1 MASVRLASSNHR
13 ALENRCDAVMD
24 EDSSYFIDTNS
35 FSAHDFD
42 RFVHSLEETYNAH
55 FRTQQL
61 DHSLGKPNHRG
72 GEEIDGEDEYS
83 IYQSLS
89 RYAQDVELIS
99 SYGGTS
105 MSSTYPSTSEESL
118 QPSDAPHNTRIREEP
133 SPRIVKRK
141 SFLNIFQ
148 YFDEDVT
155 FAEERSD
162 EEPERATAG
171 QRPAPDGRFQQVEKK
186 KLVLREWDTNVE
198 RSKPHLHQR
207 KQVGRLNS
215 QLLKM
220 FEGETAPQPCNY
232 NNNNVSKARSAPG
245 TTNTSAGEKKVP
257 IMQHNRIEQPKKAVN
272 TVKRAAPKPPHS
284 QSVREVE
291 CRRVNLQQRPVP
303 SVKIVN
309 AAPKV
314 PQNNAAQVC
323 APTKQQA
330 DQRNLNG
337 STVSGR
343 DKCYV
348 RNINDLFLQY
358 RSRERSEHGALPDF
372 TQHVREAI
380 EQIEKLE
387 ESHVRSVLGQ
397 HAFDEAVPPPTSA
410 KCAKEPENVAPPE
423 QEPPEPEPAEKE
435 ESALDMHYRLRH
447 DTYRLQM
454 HNLIETDQ
462 FVRMATPDRDRLDLL
477 DTIFNRSHLSLIHTV
492 LALIQENISKGD
504 QVLVQVGSED
514 APNDATFVD
523 AIAGGSYRI
532 DGMTTS
538 AAGENCVVLDVIA
551 VDEVTGRMIKITVE
565 FVIDVAN
572 RTTNVRQRTVNN
584 SDEFHF
590 VVRLVF
596 EVMCKASKRLA
607 SSFYTVDCGMYW
619 DRDRVVPFLRKCA
632 RTVRTAVRAVP
643 GLKRHQKWWSAP
655 PENELQKSHET
666 GTNLSEHQLRVQAS
680 LQRLNIPDWYKQ
692 YSGKDG
698 PANQTAPTV
707 AATAASGTAAG
718 GGILRKRNSDVGRW
732 TGLSSKTTSLS
743 SLGSHR
749 SDRSPVMLSP
759 SAHSHHGQTGF
770 SRWSTSHLNSNQTSP
785 SVSTRGSFTRGGL
798 NASVISGYSTAS
810 TTAGQTGA
818 SANAGSTIR
827 NSFRQ
832 PYLGWR
838 SQEKLSQPRTP
849 AERLASSLLQQQQQG
864 ATGKQKEQQL
874 KEQQKGQHQKDESVV
889 TPEIQSS
896 IIEVT
901 SAIVHYVNDQ
911 TNRHSRSR
919 STSPSQRCW
928 LESSFVGTRPLDSPQ
943 TPLIENS
950 SVLGSSGHSQQQQQL
965 QQQQNP
971 HPQTAGDHYRFN
983 AGRMNGVGA
992 SGAVPTFSLPP
1003 EHQSPGSATL
1013 EDVLASLLGLPA
1025 DSHRSS
1031 APNSNNSSISNHTL
1045 QIEPMQTRRR
1055 SEGDAAGTRKR
1066 NDSGGSMAISSATT
1080 TTTTSGS
1087 TNPRS
1092 PHAPTAPSAAVGR
1105 GPTVPIAS
1113 EALLG
1118 AGGSLEAR
1126 IARRVSLDS
1135 AEAAGHH
1142 HHRGHDYLKCR
1153 YPRCDATATLAEAR
1167 KTYKS
1172 CHNCSHLYCSRE
1184 CRRAHW
1190 ERHRKAC
1197 LHSRVSALCRLV
1209 LSTCKDDADTLRHL
1223 SALARRGYL
1232 SQGRGVVR
1240 ILFRSPE
1247 SADGFIKQGFQ
1258 CLGEVSYVRWPDLLP
1273 AEMGPELYSELLKLS
1288 TEYKPDSKML
1298 IYVAICVVSEAPGSA
1313 TAPVK
1318 WERQLVSRCAKL
1330 KLCRT
1335 VVSEIAASGPGGERT
1350 GPRADTVG
1358 DVLVLS
1364 FNILAKTTARAREQV
1379 SQNVQTI
1386 LRQRGVHLRKH
1397 YPEVSQRL
1405 ATFVEGSTDR
1415 FLPVTLHPRDNVTG
1429 RSFVCIIMPNY
1440 GDSDR
1445 VQFPVSENSDD
1456 RVVTV
1461 DVGADLG
1468 DDLTSKL

>member
-1 MASVRLASSNHR
+1 MASIGVASNTYHRPADELLAD
-13 ALENRCDAVMD
+13 DANA
-24 EDSSYFIDTNS
+24 SYFIDTNS
-35 FSAHDFD
+35 FSAQDFD
-42 RFVHSLEETYNAH
+42 LFVHSLEETYHAQL
-55 FRTQQL
+55 RAQQP
-61 DHSLGKPNHRG
+61 DHTVEPAAICS
-72 GEEIDGEDEYS
+72 EDERDRYS
-83 IYQSLS
+83 LCESLA
-89 RYAQDVELIS
+89 RYAQPDQIS
-99 SYGGTS
+99 SYGGTPT
-105 MSSTYPSTSEESL
+105 SSSCCYPSSSEESL
-118 QPSDAPHNTRIREEP
+118 LSADAPHNRRIGRDDP
-133 SPRIVKRK
+133 APLVTRK

-148 YFDEDVT
+148 YFDQDVT
-155 FAEERSD
+155 LAEEDGELPAVKNDCPALDGEADEAKRRERS
-162 EEPERATAG
+162 
-171 QRPAPDGRFQQVEKK
+171 KK
-186 KLVLREWDTNVE
+186 KSVLREWDTNVE
-198 RSKPHLHQR
+198 QQPGRRPP
-207 KQVGRLNS
+207 KQPVGRLNA
-215 QLLKM
+215 QLLQM
-220 FEGETAPQPCNY
+220 FEGENEHQRSIHLSAPC
-232 NNNNVSKARSAPG
+232 NNNNNNLSQSVRSAG
-245 TTNTSAGEKKVP
+245 AKKVP
-257 IMQHNRIEQPKKAVN
+257 IMMQHNPIGPAEKSVNGGGKRHGTKPADPGSAGGPRCGHQSQP
-272 TVKRAAPKPPHS
+272 AADG
-284 QSVREVE
+284 
-291 CRRVNLQQRPVP
+291 RRVMNRQPTTVP
-303 SVKIVN
+303 TTVKIVN

-314 PQNNAAQVC
+314 QHATV
-323 APTKQQA
+323 KQS
-330 DQRNLNG
+330 DRHNLNERPAPG
-337 STVSGR
+337 AAVSSDR

-348 RNINDLFLQY
+348 RNINELFLQY
-358 RSRERSEHGALPDF
+358 RSRERSEHGGALPNF
-372 TQHVREAI
+372 SEHVREAI
-380 EQIEKLE
+380 EQIEKIE
-387 ESHVRSVLGQ
+387 ERHVRSVLGQ
-397 HAFDEAVPPPTSA
+397 HAFDEPAPTV
-410 KCAKEPENVAPPE
+410 KEEASSTTPPE
-423 QEPPEPEPAEKE
+423 RPQVHGAEHPRAAVNNIEPPVPAGGMVAGPAQA
-435 ESALDMHYRLRH
+435 SALDLHYRLRH
-447 DTYRLQM
+447 ETYRLQM
-454 HNLIETDQ
+454 HNLIETEQ
-462 FVRMATPDRDRLDLL
+462 FVRMGAADRDRLYLL

-492 LALIQENISKGD
+492 LALIQANIGRGD
-504 QVLVQVGSED
+504 QVLLETRMVGPAAGSPDGAD
-514 APNDATFVD
+514 AFCA
-523 AIAGGSYRI
+523 AIGTGRYRI
-532 DGMTTS
+532 DALATS
-538 AAGENCVVLDVIA
+538 AAGENCVELEVIA
-551 VDEVTGRMIKITVE
+551 VDEATGRMLKITVE
-565 FVIDVAN
+565 FVIDVADGQSN
-572 RTTNVRQRTVNN
+572 GRPRPAPDTA
-584 SDEFHF
+584 DEFRF
-590 VVRLVF
+590 VVRMVF
-596 EVMCKASKRLA
+596 EVKGRARDR
-607 SSFYTVDCGMYW
+607 SFYTVDCGMYW
-619 DRDRVVPFLRKCA
+619 DRDRVLPFLRKCA
-632 RTVRTAVRAVP
+632 STVRRTVARALGP
-643 GLKRHQKWWSAP
+643 PARRLKCAP

-698 PANQTAPTV
+698 PGSATPAGPI
-707 AATAASGTAAG
+707 TAAGTAGASTGTG

-810 TTAGQTGA
+810 AATGA
-818 SANAGSTIR
+818 NHGNGSSTIR

-849 AERLASSLLQQQQQG
+849 AE
-864 ATGKQKEQQL
+864 
-874 KEQQKGQHQKDESVV
+874 
-889 TPEIQSS
+889 
-896 IIEVT
+896 
-901 SAIVHYVNDQ
+901 
-911 TNRHSRSR
+911 
-919 STSPSQRCW
+919 RCW

-950 SVLGSSGHSQQQQQL
+950 SVLGSGQQQQQQHQH
-965 QQQQNP
+965 QQQQQP
-971 HPQTAGDHYRFN
+971 HTAGDHYRFN
-983 AGRMNGVGA
+983 AGRMNGVGGA
-992 SGAVPTFSLPP
+992 GAAVPTFSLPA

-1031 APNSNNSSISNHTL
+1031 AASVANACLTPTAPNSSNHTL

-1066 NDSGGSMAISSATT
+1066 NDSGGSMAISSTATT

-1087 TNPRS
+1087 TNQS
-1092 PHAPTAPSAAVGR
+1092 GR
-1105 GPTVPIAS
+1105 HNHHHQQQQQGQQQPAS
-1113 EALLG
+1113 KGDLLG
-1118 AGGSLEAR
+1118 AGLDAR

-1135 AEAAGHH
+1135 AEAAGH
-1142 HHRGHDYLKCR
+1142 GHYLKCR

-1167 KTYKS
+1167 KTFKS

-1223 SALARRGYL
+1223 SVLARRGYL

-1247 SADGFIKQGFQ
+1247 RADSFIKQGFQ

-1298 IYVAICVVSEAPGSA
+1298 LYVAICVVSEAPGSA

-1335 VVSEIAASGPGGERT
+1335 VVSEIASGPGAGERP
-1350 GPRADTVG
+1350 GPRPDTVG

-1364 FNILAKTTARAREQV
+1364 FNILSKTTQRAREQV
-1379 SQNVQTI
+1379 SLNVQTV
-1386 LRQRGVHLRKH
+1386 LRQRGVNLRKH
-1397 YPEVSQRL
+1397 YPEVYQRL

-1415 FLPVTLHPRDNVTG
+1415 FLPVTLHPRDTATG
-1429 RSFVCIIMPNY
+1429 RSFVCIVMPNY
-1440 GDSDR
+1440 GDTER
-1445 VQFPVSENSDD
+1445 VQFPVSENGDD

>member
-1 MASVRLASSNHR
+1 MATVRAAPNGSHHGANL
-13 ALENRCDAVMD
+13 LESQYDGN
-24 EDSSYFIDTNS
+24 SSYFIDTNS

-42 RFVHSLEETYNAH
+42 MFVNSLEETYNAH
-55 FRTQQL
+55 FRLKQL
-61 DHSLGKPNHRG
+61 DHTVQLQSTTSSGD
-72 GEEIDGEDEYS
+72 EEDEYS
-83 IYQSLS
+83 IYESLS
-89 RYAQDVELIS
+89 RYAQPDQIS
-99 SYGGTS
+99 SYGGTP
-105 MSSTYPSTSEESL
+105 MSGSCCYPSTSEESL
-118 QPSDAPHNTRIREEP
+118 VLPPDAPHNRRIRVEP
-133 SPRIVKRK
+133 SPIVKRK

-148 YFDEDVT
+148 YFDQDVT
-155 FAEERSD
+155 LDEDRSD
-162 EEPERATAG
+162 EDDASVEEEAMVVHQQKQ
-171 QRPAPDGRFQQVEKK
+171 QRTRGKPDGQADEKRQQEEGSKK

-198 RSKPHLHQR
+198 QQQQPGRGAG
-207 KQVGRLNS
+207 KQPVGRLNA
-215 QLLKM
+215 QLLKL
-220 FEGETAPQPCNY
+220 FEGENDGDQRSIRCPAPCQ
-232 NNNNVSKARSAPG
+232 NNTRNNSKAYSVRSAP
-245 TTNTSAGEKKVP
+245 AGEKKVP
-257 IMQHNRIEQPKKAVN
+257 IMQHNRIEQPSKKLVN
-272 TVKRAAPKPPHS
+272 GEKAQNVGKKTPQRSGETAGTVRQTPVGPQS
-284 QSVREVE
+284 QLDADG
-291 CRRVNLQQRPVP
+291 RRVMNRTVP
-303 SVKIVN
+303 TTVKIVN

-314 PQNNAAQVC
+314 
-323 APTKQQA
+323 KQQCTA
-330 DQRNLNG
+330 PSDRRNLNG
-337 STVSGR
+337 GGGGGGTVSER

-358 RSRERSEHGALPDF
+358 RSRERSENGTLPDF
-372 TQHVREAI
+372 SQHVREAI

-397 HAFDEAVPPPTSA
+397 HAFDEAPPKVENRVIEEATSRNCVEQAAVP
-410 KCAKEPENVAPPE
+410 
-423 QEPPEPEPAEKE
+423 EPPKQNANEDEEQQPLASDTEANASMVVVTSKE

-447 DTYRLQM
+447 ETYRLQM
-454 HNLIETDQ
+454 RNLIETDH
-462 FVRMATPDRDRLDLL
+462 FVRMGTPDRDRLYLL
-477 DTIFNRSHLSLIHTV
+477 DSIFNRSHLSLIHTV

-504 QVLVQVGSED
+504 QVLLETRLLPVGHTSD
-514 APNDATFVD
+514 APDFGNSFVD
-523 AIAGGSYRI
+523 TIASGSYRI
-532 DGMTTS
+532 DAMTTS
-538 AAGENCVVLDVIA
+538 AAGENCVQLDVIA
-551 VDEVTGRMIKITVE
+551 VDEGTGRMLKITVE
-565 FVIDVAN
+565 FVIDV
-572 RTTNVRQRTVNN
+572 TDKQTDVRQRTACNG
-584 SDEFHF
+584 DEFHF
-590 VVRLVF
+590 VVRMVF
-596 EVMCKASKRLA
+596 EVNSRRKMA

-619 DRDRVVPFLRKCA
+619 DRDRVLPFLRKCVS
-632 RTVRTAVRAVP
+632 TVRR
-643 GLKRHQKWWSAP
+643 P

-698 PANQTAPTV
+698 PGNGTGPA
-707 AATAASGTAAG
+707 AATAVGAATNATG

-810 TTAGQTGA
+810 TTAG
-818 SANAGSTIR
+818 ANNSGSTIR

-849 AERLASSLLQQQQQG
+849 AERLASSLLQQQG
-864 ATGKQKEQQL
+864 TGKQKDQQQL
-874 KEQQKGQHQKDESVV
+874 AEQKGKQQKEESVV

-911 TNRHSRSR
+911 TNRHSR
-919 STSPSQRCW
+919 T
-928 LESSFVGTRPLDSPQ
+928 T
-943 TPLIENS
+943 
-950 SVLGSSGHSQQQQQL
+950 
-965 QQQQNP
+965 
-971 HPQTAGDHYRFN
+971 
-983 AGRMNGVGA
+983 
-992 SGAVPTFSLPP
+992 GAVPTFSLPP

-1031 APNSNNSSISNHTL
+1031 APNSSNHTL

-1066 NDSGGSMAISSATT
+1066 NDSGGSMAISSTTT

-1087 TNPRS
+1087 TNQSGGGRNS
-1092 PHAPTAPSAAVGR
+1092 NSSHQQQQQGVSSAKGD
-1105 GPTVPIAS
+1105 
-1113 EALLG
+1113 LLG
-1118 AGGSLEAR
+1118 VGLDAR

-1142 HHRGHDYLKCR
+1142 HAGRGHDYLKCR

-1167 KTYKS
+1167 KTFKS

-1223 SALARRGYL
+1223 SVLARRGYL

-1247 SADGFIKQGFQ
+1247 SADSFIKQGFQ

-1288 TEYKPDSKML
+1288 TEYRPDSKML

-1335 VVSEIAASGPGGERT
+1335 VVSEIASGGLGGER
-1350 GPRADTVG
+1350 PSPKADTVG

-1364 FNILAKTTARAREQV
+1364 FNILSKTTQRAREQV
-1379 SQNVQTI
+1379 SLNVQTV
-1386 LRQRGVHLRKH
+1386 LRQRGVNLRKH
-1397 YPEVSQRL
+1397 YPEVFQRL

-1440 GDSDR
+1440 GDTER